1 MSAIKMQHIESTA
14 EYKINK
20 LEDIFIETIQNE
32 IQRDKRLERKKMY
45 KVSLN

>member
-1 MSAIKMQHIESTA
+1 MEKIIESTA

-20 LEDIFIETIQNE
+20 LEDVFIETTQNKN
-32 IQRDKRLERKKMY
+32 QRYKRLERKTMY